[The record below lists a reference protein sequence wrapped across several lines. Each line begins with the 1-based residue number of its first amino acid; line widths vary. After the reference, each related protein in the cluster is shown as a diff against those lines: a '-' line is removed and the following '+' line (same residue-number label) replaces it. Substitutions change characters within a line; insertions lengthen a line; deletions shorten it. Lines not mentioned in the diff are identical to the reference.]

1 MKLKKRRNRMFFV
14 FISVLFILMTAGC
27 FASQETHQLEQVKE
41 LEQKQ
46 EYDQGSGMKFS
57 SLSEQKIEDF
67 AKLSKVWGMVK
78 YYHPKVVSGDINW
91 DYELFRVMPSI
102 LEENSDVNSI
112 LYDWVHTLG
121 NESIS
126 GDLEQQYQFSED
138 SIQLSPTTDWSKD
151 EEYLGTDLSLE
162 LSKILDS
169 NISERKNA
177 YVSFNDES
185 PLGIM
190 HNENA
195 YTNMKFDD
203 TGYRLLGLF
212 RYWNII
218 EYYFPYKDVIGED
231 WDQVLIDFIPKMIDG
246 SDYHSY
252 FMTLAELTTRVH
264 DSHVYLSGKNRESIT
279 EYFGTYRLPVNFVE
293 INNQIVISTVH
304 NKCGLEVGDI
314 VLKVGDNN
322 IDELLED
329 RRKYISQ
336 SREDTSGHVYNALFR
351 THQKN
356 MDVTVIRQGKTM
368 NISATSSLEE
378 NNYFVYT
385 KSQAM
390 ENGEIYYINAGLL
403 EDGEIDSIMKKWWD
417 TKGLIV
423 DLRNYP
429 SSSVDYKL
437 AQYLIP
443 SEEEFA
449 KVSLPNRAVPGEYY
463 FEPLTSGKPQR
474 TDDEVFKGKIVI
486 LINEHTISNGE
497 FTTMLLRKTENSIV
511 LGRPTA
517 GADGNVFNIT
527 LPGNI
532 KTGISGIGV
541 FYPDKKPTQRIGVQ
555 PDIRLDP
562 TIEGIME
569 GRDEYV
575 EKAVEIIKNGY

>member
-1 MKLKKRRNRMFFV
+1 MFF
-14 FISVLFILMTAGC
+14 SVLLILIIAGC
-27 FASQETHQLEQVKE
+27 STSQETHQFGIEKEQ
-41 LEQKQ
+41 EQ
-46 EYDQGSGMKFS
+46 EFDQGSGMKFS
-57 SLSEQKIEDF
+57 SLSEQKIVDF
-67 AKLSKVWGMVK
+67 AKLSKVWGVVK

-91 DYELFRVMPSI
+91 DFELLRVMPSI
-102 LEENSDVNSI
+102 LEDNSDVNSI
-112 LYDWVHTLG
+112 LYEWVHTLG
-121 NESIS
+121 NETVP

-162 LSKILDS
+162 LSRLLDS
-169 NISERKNA
+169 NISERKQA

-185 PLGIM
+185 TFPIM
-190 HNENA
+190 HNENP
-195 YTNMKFDD
+195 YISMKFDD

-218 EYYFPYKDVIGED
+218 EYYYPYKDVIGKD
-231 WDQVLIDFIPKMIDG
+231 WDQVLLEFIPKMIDG
-246 SDYHSY
+246 SDYDSY

-264 DSHVYLSGKNRESIT
+264 DSHVNLTGKNRKSII

-293 INNQIVISTVH
+293 INNQIVISKVF

-314 VLKVGDNN
+314 VLKVGDNS

-336 SREDTSGHVYNALFR
+336 SREDTSINFFNALFR

-368 NISATSSLEE
+368 NISAMSNLQET
-378 NNYFVYT
+378 NYFVDT

-390 ENGEIYYINAGLL
+390 ENGEIFYINAGLL
-403 EDGEIDSIMKKWWD
+403 EEGEIDTIMKKWWD

-429 SSSVDYKL
+429 SSALDYKL

-443 SEEEFA
+443 SEKEFA
-449 KVSLPNRAVPGEYY
+449 IASFPNRAVPGEYY
-463 FEPLTSGKPQR
+463 FEPLASGKPQD
-474 TDDEVFKGKIVI
+474 TDDEVYKGKVVI
-486 LINEHTISNGE
+486 LINEHTLSNGE
-497 FTTMLLRKTENSIV
+497 FTTMLLRKTDNSIV

-517 GADGNVFNIT
+517 GADGNVFSII

-532 KTGISGIGV
+532 RTKISGVGV
-541 FYPDKKPTQRIGVQ
+541 FDPEKKPTQRIGVQ

-575 EKAVEIIKNGY
+575 EKAVELIKDSY

>member
-27 FASQETHQLEQVKE
+27 FASQETHQFEQVKE
-41 LEQKQ
+41 QEQ

-67 AKLSKVWGMVK
+67 AKLGKVWGMVK

-121 NESIS
+121 NESIP

-177 YVSFNDES
+177 YVSFNDQS

-195 YTNMKFDD
+195 YTSMKFDD

-218 EYYFPYKDVIGED
+218 EYYFPYKDVIEED
-231 WDQVLIDFIPKMIDG
+231 WDQVLLEFIPKMIDG
-246 SDYHSY
+246 SDYDSY
-252 FMTLAELTTRVH
+252 FMTLAELTTRIH
-264 DSHVYLSGKNRESIT
+264 DSHVYLGGKNRESIT

-293 INNQIVISTVH
+293 INNQIVISTVY

-314 VLKVGDNN
+314 VLKVGDKS

-336 SREDTSGHVYNALFR
+336 SREDTSAHFFNALFR

-368 NISATSSLEE
+368 NISATSSLQEM
-378 NNYFVYT
+378 NYFVYT

-403 EDGEIDSIMKKWWD
+403 VDGEIDSIMKKWWD

-449 KVSLPNRAVPGEYY
+449 KASLPNRAVPGEYY
-463 FEPLTSGKPQR
+463 FEPLTSVKPQR
-474 TDDEVFKGKIVI
+474 KDDEVYKGKVVI
-486 LINEHTISNGE
+486 LINEHTMSNGE

-517 GADGNVFNIT
+517 GADGNLFRIT

-532 KTGISGIGV
+532 KTAISGIGI

>member
-1 MKLKKRRNRMFFV
+1 MGERKRRNWKSLVFF
-14 FISVLFILMTAGC
+14 SVLLIFIVAGC
-27 FASQETHQLEQVKE
+27 STSQEAHQLEREKE
-41 LEQKQ
+41 QNF
-46 EYDQGSGMKFS
+46 DQGSGINFS
-57 SLSEQKIEDF
+57 SLSEQKIVDF
-67 AKLSKVWGMVK
+67 AKLSKVWGVVK

-102 LEENSDVNSI
+102 LEDNSDVNSI
-112 LYDWVHTLG
+112 LYEWVHTLG
-121 NESIS
+121 NKNVS

-162 LSKILDS
+162 LSMILDS
-169 NISERKNA
+169 NISERKQA
-177 YVSFNDES
+177 YVSFNGES
-185 PLGIM
+185 PLPIM
-190 HNENA
+190 HNENP
-195 YTNMKFDD
+195 YTSMKFDD

-218 EYYFPYKDVIGED
+218 EYYYPYKDVIGED
-231 WDQVLIDFIPKMIDG
+231 WDQVLLEFIPKMIDG
-246 SDYHSY
+246 SDYDSY

-264 DSHVYLSGKNRESIT
+264 DSHVNLTGKNRESII

-293 INNQIVISTVH
+293 INNQIVINTVY

-314 VLKVGDNN
+314 VLKVGENS

-336 SREDTSGHVYNALFR
+336 SRDDTSRNFFNALFR

-368 NISATSSLEE
+368 NISATSNLQEI
-378 NNYFVYT
+378 NYFVYT

-403 EDGEIDSIMKKWWD
+403 VDGEIDNIMKKWWN

-429 SSSVDYKL
+429 SSELDYKL
-437 AQYLIP
+437 AKYLIP
-443 SEEEFA
+443 SEKEFA
-449 KVSLPNRAVPGEYY
+449 KASLPNRAVPGEYY
-463 FEPLTSGKPQR
+463 FEPLATGKPKD
-474 TDDEVFKGKIVI
+474 TDDEIYKGKVVI
-486 LINEHTISNGE
+486 LINEHTLSNGE

-517 GADGNVFNIT
+517 GADGNVFRIT

-532 KTGISGIGV
+532 KTKISGVGI
-541 FYPDKKPTQRIGVQ
+541 FDPEKKPTQRIGVQ

-575 EKAVEIIKNGY
+575 ERAVELIKDGY

>member
-1 MKLKKRRNRMFFV
+1 MKEDNKKKCRILIIFL
-14 FISVLFILMTAGC
+14 SLLFIFIIITGC
-27 FASQETHQLEQVKE
+27 SASQEVHQTEVK
-41 LEQKQ
+41 KDQ
-46 EYDQGSGMKFS
+46 EFDQGSILEFS
-57 SLSEQKIEDF
+57 DISEQKIEDF
-67 AKLSKVWGMVK
+67 AKLSKVWGLVK

-112 LYDWVHTLG
+112 LYEWVHTLG
-121 NESIS
+121 NETVP
-126 GDLEQQYQFSED
+126 GDLEQLNRFSED

-151 EEYLGTDLSLE
+151 KEYLGTDLSLE
-162 LSKILDS
+162 LSKLLDS

-177 YVSFNDES
+177 YVSFNGDS
-185 PLGIM
+185 PFAIM
-190 HNENA
+190 HNESS
-195 YTNMKFDD
+195 YTSMKFDD

-231 WDQVLIDFIPKMIDG
+231 WDRVLLEFIPKIIDG
-246 SDYHSY
+246 SDYDSY
-252 FMTLAELTTRVH
+252 FMTLAELTSRIH
-264 DSHVYLSGKNRESIT
+264 DSHVYLTGKNRESIT
-279 EYFGTYRLPVNFVE
+279 EYFGIYRLPVNFVE
-293 INNQIVISTVH
+293 INNQIVISKVF
-304 NKCGLEVGDI
+304 NKCGLKVGDI
-314 VLKVGDNN
+314 VLKVGDNS

-336 SREDTSGHVYNALFR
+336 SREDTAINFFKALFR

-356 MDVTVIRQGKTM
+356 MDVTLIRQGKTM
-368 NISATSSLEE
+368 NISATSNLQEI
-378 NNYFVYT
+378 NFLVDT

-390 ENGEIYYINAGLL
+390 ENGEIFYINAGLL
-403 EDGEIDSIMKKWWD
+403 EEGEIDKIMKKWWN

-429 SSSVDYKL
+429 SSALDYKL
-437 AQYLIP
+437 AKYLIP
-443 SEEEFA
+443 SEKEFA
-449 KVSLPNRAVPGEYY
+449 KASLPNPAIPGEYY
-463 FEPLTSGKPQR
+463 FEPLASEKPQD
-474 TDDEVFKGKIVI
+474 TDDEVYKGKVVI

-517 GADGNVFNIT
+517 GADGNVFGIT

-532 KTGISGIGV
+532 KTTISGIGI
-541 FYPDKKPTQRIGVQ
+541 FYPEKKPTQRIGVQ

-575 EKAVEIIKNGY
+575 ERAVELIKDGY

>member
-1 MKLKKRRNRMFFV
+1 MKEDNKKKCRILIIFL
-14 FISVLFILMTAGC
+14 SLLFIFIIITGC
-27 FASQETHQLEQVKE
+27 SASQEVHQTEIK
-41 LEQKQ
+41 KDQ
-46 EYDQGSGMKFS
+46 EFDQGSILEFS
-57 SLSEQKIEDF
+57 DISEQKIEDF
-67 AKLSKVWGMVK
+67 AKLSKVWGLVK

-112 LYDWVHTLG
+112 LYEWVHTLG
-121 NESIS
+121 NETVP

-151 EEYLGTDLSLE
+151 EEYLGTDLSLK

-177 YVSFNDES
+177 YVSFNDDS
-185 PLGIM
+185 PLAIM
-190 HNENA
+190 HNENS
-195 YTNMKFDD
+195 YTSMKFDD

-231 WDQVLIDFIPKMIDG
+231 WDQVLLEFIPKMIDG
-246 SDYHSY
+246 SDYDSY

-264 DSHVYLSGKNRESIT
+264 DSHVYLTGKNRESIT

-293 INNQIVISTVH
+293 INNQIVISTVY

-314 VLKVGDNN
+314 VLKVGDNS

-336 SREDTSGHVYNALFR
+336 SREDTSRQFFNALFR

-368 NISATSSLEE
+368 NISATSSLQEI
-378 NNYFVYT
+378 NYFVNT

-403 EDGEIDSIMKKWWD
+403 VDGEIDNIMKKWWD

-429 SSSVDYKL
+429 SSPLDYKL

-443 SEEEFA
+443 SEKEFA
-449 KVSLPNRAVPGEYY
+449 KASLPNRAVPGEYY
-463 FEPLTSGKPQR
+463 FEPLVSGKPQR
-474 TDDEVFKGKIVI
+474 TDDEVYKGKVVI
-486 LINEHTISNGE
+486 LINEQTISNGE

-517 GADGNVFNIT
+517 GADGNIFSIT

-532 KTGISGIGV
+532 KTTISGIGI
-541 FYPDKKPTQRIGVQ
+541 FYPEKKPTQRIGVQ

-575 EKAVEIIKNGY
+575 ERAVELIKDGY